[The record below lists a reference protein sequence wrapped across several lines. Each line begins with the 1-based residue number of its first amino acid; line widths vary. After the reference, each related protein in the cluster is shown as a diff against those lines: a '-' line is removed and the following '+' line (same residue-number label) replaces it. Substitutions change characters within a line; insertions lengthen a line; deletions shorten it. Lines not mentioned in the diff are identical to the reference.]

1 VSRLSIRV
9 RLTLLYTGVF
19 AVCGAAVVAISYVLV
34 ASLPIAAPKPDGA
47 STDDVIVMDNAK
59 DFLAYCREA
68 INTTAD
74 ENLRHKCEMAFQ
86 EGVVAGAS
94 SQRAETLAHLLQYSV
109 ITLVVVT
116 LLAALAGWFVAGRVL
131 RPVHQIT
138 AAARNASEHN
148 LSERVAL
155 TGPRDELRELADT
168 FDGMLGRLQSSFTS
182 QRRFIANAS
191 HELRTPLTVMGAA
204 VDVVMAKPSPTQAE
218 LLTMGR
224 DVRAAV
230 DQAEAVVTAL
240 LTLARNDHGLSVRE
254 EVDLATVAEDVL
266 DAADVG
272 DRRLHVILRPGVVS
286 GDAVLLERL
295 VANLTDN
302 AVRYNVPGG
311 DVWLTTEASDRTR
324 TELLAAR
331 ASAPGGGSGEPSPA
345 GRVTLTVANTGPVI
359 PPERIGDL
367 FEPFQRLQDR
377 TAGDGLGLGLALVSS
392 IATVHR
398 GTVTAEP
405 RPGGGLRVTVS
416 LPAV

>member
-1 VSRLSIRV
+1 MKRPRLTVRV
-9 RLTLLYTGVF
+9 RLTLLYTGLF
-19 AVCGAAVVAISYVLV
+19 AFCGAILVTITYVLV
-34 ASLPIAAPKPDGA
+34 ANLSMVDEPSMIH
-47 STDDVIVMDNAK
+47 VDNPA
-59 DFLAYCREA
+59 DFLAYCRQA
-68 INTTAD
+68 LQAD
-74 ENLRHKCEMAFQ
+74 ASEELRYKCDRAFQ
-86 EGVVAGAS
+86 EGVIAGA
-94 SQRAETLAHLLQYSV
+94 QTQQDATMAHLLQYSV
-109 ITLVVVT
+109 ITLVAVT
-116 LLAALAGWFVAGRVL
+116 LVAALAGWIVAGRVL

-230 DQAEAVVTAL
+230 DQAEAVVAAL
-240 LTLARNDHGLSVRE
+240 LTLARNDHGLRVRE

-272 DRRLHVILRPGVVS
+272 DRRLHVALQPAVTS

-295 VANLTDN
+295 VANLAGN
-302 AVRYNVPGG
+302 AIRYNVPGG
-311 DVWLTTEASDRTR
+311 DVWLTTEAPDRTLS
-324 TELLAAR
+324 ELPAAR
-331 ASAPGGGSGEPSPA
+331 ASAPGSGSGEPSPA
-345 GRVTLTVANTGPVI
+345 DQVTLTVANTGPVI

-392 IATVHR
+392 IAAVHG
-398 GTVTAEP
+398 GTVAAEP